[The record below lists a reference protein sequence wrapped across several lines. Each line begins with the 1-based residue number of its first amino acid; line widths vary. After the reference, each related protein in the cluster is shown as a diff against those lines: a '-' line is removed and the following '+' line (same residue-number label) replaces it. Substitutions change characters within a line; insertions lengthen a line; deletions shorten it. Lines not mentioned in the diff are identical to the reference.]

1 MSYCSTH
8 FVVRSGAALSSGNP
22 SWKLIRNLN
31 LSILIPEAEPAGA
44 ARPEMQQSR
53 PLNKSSRSD
62 KNLISRLS
70 RHDVF
75 LLFPRQHSPQAYTQ
89 ASRMALC
96 LWPEA
101 SFCSLRRISSMAA
114 SQLPKPGTRTRRGR
128 AAATCG
134 LCVGP
139 MFGRQRRSQHPLTPP
154 AAMKDDDSLLE
165 SCW

>member
-1 MSYCSTH
+1 MFYCSTH
-8 FVVRSGAALSSGNP
+8 FVVRSGAALSPRKPSSTNP

-31 LSILIPEAEPAGA
+31 LSILIPAAEPTGA
-44 ARPEMQQSR
+44 ARREIQQSR
-53 PLNKSSRSD
+53 PLNKSSRFN

-70 RHDVF
+70 CHDVF

-114 SQLPKPGTRTRRGR
+114 
-128 AAATCG
+128 AAAAAHG
-134 LCVGP
+134 HAGAARRLRAGSVS
-139 MFGRQRRSQHPLTPP
+139 GRCSGGSDAHSIL
-154 AAMKDDDSLLE
+154 
-165 SCW
+165 